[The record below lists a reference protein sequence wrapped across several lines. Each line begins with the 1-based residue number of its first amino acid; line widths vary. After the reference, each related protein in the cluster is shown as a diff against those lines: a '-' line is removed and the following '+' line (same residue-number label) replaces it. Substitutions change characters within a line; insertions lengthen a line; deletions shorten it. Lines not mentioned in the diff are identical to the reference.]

1 MSRLWAAVLVGWL
14 GVSSAVAQEIN
25 GYVKELG
32 AVSVDNSF
40 GNPTFLNILH
50 NRLES
55 RWALASTIRLQAD
68 LRTRLISTS
77 DGHDFRSNVDRL
89 QLSWQEGPWEA
100 HVGRQ
105 RINWGKTMVW
115 NPNDLFNAYAFLDFD
130 YEERPGSDAV
140 VAQYGWGYA
149 SSVEAGVSRDV
160 VAGMFRGNV
169 GTYDVQ
175 LLTGYYKDQMVFGG
189 GWSGYVGSSGFKGE
203 MSYFSGQKTLS
214 AVVGADHML
223 ASGVFVNGE
232 ILYNGGF
239 GMGDAGGIASPP
251 SPENLF
257 MAPSAYML
265 GAGSAVHPLF
275 SVNVAVLG
283 AFTRDLTILMPQATY
298 SIAENLDLLVL
309 AQILR
314 AYESNSLFLRVK
326 WSF

>member
-1 MSRLWAAVLVGWL
+1 MWVVCL
-14 GVSSAVAQEIN
+14 GTSSAVAQEIK

-32 AVSVDNSF
+32 AVTVNNRL
-40 GNPTFLNILH
+40 GNPSFVNILH
-50 NRLES
+50 NRIES
-55 RWALASTIRLQAD
+55 RWEMTSAIRLQAD

-77 DGHDFRSNVDRL
+77 DGHDFRSNVDRFHV
-89 QLSWQEGPWEA
+89 SWEDGPWEA
-100 HVGRQ
+100 HAGRQ

-130 YEERPGSDAV
+130 YEERPGTDAV

-160 VAGMFRGNV
+160 VAAMYRGNI
-169 GTYDVQ
+169 GTYDIQ
-175 LLTGYYKDQMVFGG
+175 LLTGYYKEEIVIGG
-189 GWSGYVGSSGFKGE
+189 GWAGYVGTSGFKGE
-203 MSYFSGQKTLS
+203 MSYFSGQKSLS

-223 ASGVFVNGE
+223 ANGVFLNGE
-232 ILYNGGF
+232 LLYNGGYGKSVAQEGSF
-239 GMGDAGGIASPP
+239 ASAP

-257 MAPSAYML
+257 MAPSAYMM

-275 SVNVAVLG
+275 SVNIAVLG

-298 SIAENLDLLVL
+298 SISENLDLLVL
-309 AQILR
+309 GQILR
-314 AYESNSLFLRVK
+314 SYEMNSVFVRVK